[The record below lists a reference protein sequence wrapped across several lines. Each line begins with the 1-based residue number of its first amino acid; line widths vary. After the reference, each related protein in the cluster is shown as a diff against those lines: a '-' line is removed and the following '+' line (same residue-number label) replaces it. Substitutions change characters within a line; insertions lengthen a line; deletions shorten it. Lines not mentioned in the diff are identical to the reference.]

1 MESGYRAFFNTNGN
15 QDTGPCSVSFKPGY
29 RDLLYI
35 NGTIIQ
41 DLFAIKDIRIKSL
54 VITNGA

>member
-1 MESGYRAFFNTNGN
+1 
-15 QDTGPCSVSFKPGY
+15 
-29 RDLLYI
+29 LLYI